1 MPVVLGDHVLCE
13 QLNPN
18 QLGSEEHPCAL
29 IQCTALSCAT
39 ADVQQL
45 TIAGQSLS
53 GVQGPPGPQGPQGAT
68 GPAGSIQDLSR
79 QANGTLT
86 YSGGDFHVVQGGSVL
101 ATGGLEVGAGGF
113 TVDANGKVVTGDFEA
128 GYNTALL
135 APNLYVDDANNTTMV
150 NGTLVVTTNAAA
162 NDVFEVHTTAGG
174 GTSFRVD
181 INGNVEAVG
190 NIIATGVGK
199 RVEAYRRYGQS
210 SSKGGKEQPAAYKDR
225 KTGGKHQHTS
235 RTRAVSSLRQII
247 QSLNL

>member
-1 MPVVLGDHVLCE
+1 M
-13 QLNPN
+13 
-18 QLGSEEHPCAL
+18 
-29 IQCTALSCAT
+29 
-39 ADVQQL
+39 
-45 TIAGQSLS
+45 
-53 GVQGPPGPQGPQGAT
+53 
-68 GPAGSIQDLSR
+68 
-79 QANGTLT
+79 
-86 YSGGDFHVVQGGSVL
+86 VQGGSVL

-113 TVDANGKVVTGDFEA
+113 TVDTNGKVVTGEFEA

-199 RVEAYRRYGQS
+199 RVEADEFKVDTTIKVSGPTANANPAFTSTRLHRARWDLDSLGTRY
-210 SSKGGKEQPAAYKDR
+210 
-225 KTGGKHQHTS
+225 
-235 RTRAVSSLRQII
+235 L
-247 QSLNL
+247 